1 MSQVNVKNI
10 LHLTVVTESG
20 INLGKV
26 RDVNLD
32 LDTHMVNHYIVAK
45 RLQKTPLLIA
55 PKQVV
60 SISDERMVVE
70 DTTNPNVEEVEMK
83 APQSVS
89 MGASFMGE

>member
-1 MSQVNVKNI
+1 MPQSSAQKI
-10 LHLTVVTESG
+10 LGLPVVTESG
-20 INLGKV
+20 TTLGKV

-45 RLQKTPLLIA
+45 RLQKTPLLIT

-70 DTTNPNVEEVEMK
+70 DTTNPNVVEAEMK
-83 APQSVS
+83 ASQSVS